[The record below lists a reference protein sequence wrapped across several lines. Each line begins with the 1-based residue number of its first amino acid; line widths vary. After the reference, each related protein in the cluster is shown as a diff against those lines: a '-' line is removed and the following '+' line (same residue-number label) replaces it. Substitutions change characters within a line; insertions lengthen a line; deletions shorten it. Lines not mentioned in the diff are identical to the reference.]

1 MHSEDRH
8 TRVCRRDGDRGHH
21 QWQPSPTESRQHT
34 SDCNNEALHSDN
46 VVYNAER
53 SVRAENEHG
62 NNRCIRFLNYNVGG
76 LLPKLQIADIVE
88 YMKSFHHVCLTETYV
103 NNELRSDSFTEFC
116 MFTSPAKK
124 LSHQGR
130 FSGGVIAL
138 IHKSLA
144 SYIKRLDTEID
155 NAIVFRIDKELFG
168 TAKPVVMVFAYL
180 PPTQSPY
187 SYSKWFWC

>member
-1 MHSEDRH
+1 MFGLVYRS
-8 TRVCRRDGDRGHH
+8 
-21 QWQPSPTESRQHT
+21 
-34 SDCNNEALHSDN
+34 LH
-46 VVYNAER
+46 VY
-53 SVRAENEHG
+53 
-62 NNRCIRFLNYNVGG
+62 
-76 LLPKLQIADIVE
+76 LP
-88 YMKSFHHVCLTETYV
+88 C
-103 NNELRSDSFTEFC
+103 
-116 MFTSPAKK
+116 KK
-124 LSHQGR
+124 NSHQGR

-187 SYSKWFWC
+187 YDHTQNAYGVEIIEKCVLDVCDNTEEFLLLM